1 MEATVSPR
9 VERKMVYAGVAAES
23 FGQASDHLQT
33 LANLEI
39 KSERIRRATH
49 RNGKQRWELRNLLEQ
64 AFLAK
69 SIPEQLYGGPAE
81 KDAPPIAVVM
91 SDGGKYQLFD
101 RKSDRASADAHWG
114 ESRIA
119 TLLSMTGQQHS
130 SDPQVELPD
139 FLQDVS
145 IAQKLAEIGRI
156 AGENPTDD
164 SSDKEQQPPW
174 ERPEMLGKEVIASG
188 KSWEQFGPMVA
199 SAAWYQGFAK
209 ATVKVFVSDGS
220 HAIEKMQHRWFSDYT
235 SVLDI
240 MHALSYALAAARA
253 AHDDQPDAWACYR
266 RLATWIWQG
275 NVDQAIEELDRWQER
290 LGPAPAGGSE
300 SDPREIVRRS
310 RVYYRNHRERMNY
323 PEYRRMGYPLSSAIM
338 ESTVKQINRRVK
350 GSEKFWSTEGGEAIL
365 GLRGDYLSGTRP
377 LDAYWD
383 QIAANANGQRNYSLS
398 G

>member
-1 MEATVSPR
+1 
-9 VERKMVYAGVAAES
+9 MVYAGVAAES
-23 FGQASDHLQT
+23 FGKASDHLQA
-33 LANLEI
+33 LANLDI

-49 RNGKQRWELRNLLEQ
+49 RNGKQRRELRNLLEQ

-69 SIPEQLYGGPAE
+69 SIPEQLHGGPAE
-81 KDAPPIAVVM
+81 KDAPPMAVVM

-101 RKSDRASADAHWG
+101 RKSVGEPGEAQWH
-114 ESRIA
+114 ESRVA
-119 TLLSMTGQQHS
+119 TLLRMTSQQHL
-130 SDPQVELPD
+130 SDPQAELPD

-145 IAQKLAEIGRI
+145 IAQKLAEIGHVT
-156 AGENPTDD
+156 GENVSDAP
-164 SSDKEQQPPW
+164 SDKEQQPPW
-174 ERPEMLGKEVIASG
+174 PRPEMLGKEVIASG

-220 HAIEKMQHRWFSDYT
+220 HAIEKMHGRWFSDYT

-253 AHDDQPDAWACYR
+253 VHDAQADAWTGYR

-275 NVDQAIEELDRWQER
+275 QVDQAITELDQWQER
-290 LGPAPAGGSE
+290 IGQAPADASD

-310 RVYYRNHRERMNY
+310 RVYYRNHRGRMNY
-323 PEYRRMGYPLSSAIM
+323 PLYRRLGYPLSSAIM

-350 GSEKFWSTEGGEAIL
+350 GTEKFWSTEGGEAIL
-365 GLRGDYLSGTRP
+365 NLRGDYLSSTRP
-377 LDAYWD
+377 MDAYW
-383 QIAANANGQRNYSLS
+383 QANAANATGTRSYTLA

>member
-1 MEATVSPR
+1 
-9 VERKMVYAGVAAES
+9 MVYAGVAAES
-23 FGQASDHLQT
+23 FGKASDHLQA
-33 LANLEI
+33 LADLDIN
-39 KSERIRRATH
+39 SERIRRATH
-49 RNGKQRWELRNLLEQ
+49 RNAKERRELRQLLQQ

-69 SIPEQLYGGPAE
+69 SIPEQLSGGPAE
-81 KDAPPIAVVM
+81 KDAPPMAVVM

-101 RKSDRASADAHWG
+101 RKSLGQQGEAQWH

-119 TLLSMTGQQHS
+119 TLLRMTSQQHS
-130 SDPQVELPD
+130 SDPQAELPD

-145 IAQKLAEIGRI
+145 IAQKLAEIGRMT
-156 AGENPTDD
+156 GENASEDC
-164 SSDKEQQPPW
+164 SDQEQQPPW
-174 ERPEMLGKEVIASG
+174 PRPEMLGKEVIASG

-220 HAIEKMQHRWFSDYT
+220 HAIEKMHGRWFSDYT

-253 AHDDQPDAWACYR
+253 VQDAQSDAWTGYR

-275 NVDQAIEELDRWQER
+275 QVDQAIGELDRWQE
-290 LGPAPAGGSE
+290 GIGQPPADASD

-310 RVYYRNHRERMNY
+310 RVYYRNHRGRMNY
-323 PEYRRMGYPLSSAIM
+323 PKYRRLGYPLSSAIM

-350 GSEKFWSTEGGEAIL
+350 GTEKFWSTEGGEAIL
-365 GLRGDYLSGTRP
+365 NLRGDYLSSTRP
-377 LDAYWD
+377 MDAYW
-383 QIAANANGQRNYSLS
+383 QATATNANGTRSYTLA